1 MKKSPSWLATAT
13 LVLVGMLLSSIFT
26 IGAATGL
33 GLMFWGAPGE
43 ASRSK
48 AQSDNAAERV
58 GHGGDVVEDSW
69 VDTARVIS
77 PSTVSIRVDT
87 GNGGSEGTGI
97 VYDGKGTIV
106 TNAHVV
112 AGAIL
117 INVTTS
123 DGRTFDATLI
133 GSDESTDIALV
144 RLSNPPKD
152 LTPATF
158 ADSSAL
164 TVGQDVMAMGTPLGL
179 ANTATTG
186 IVSALNRPVVT
197 RPERSE
203 NQDPST
209 ASYTSAIQTDAS
221 VNPGNSGGPLVNR
234 AGEVIGINSSI
245 ASNASKSEGAGSIGL
260 GFAIPSNTVKLIAE
274 QLAKNGKAKHAFLGV
289 RIKDGEA
296 NTGSAV
302 VQGAHVVDVTADSA
316 AAKAGIAKADLVTK
330 VDDVQIGSSSAL
342 TAYVRSLEV
351 GSTHTFTVL
360 RDGKER
366 TVDITLQGS

>member
-1 MKKSPSWLATAT
+1 MKKSPSWLATAS
-13 LVLVGMLLSSIFT
+13 LVIIGMFVSSVFT
-26 IGAATGL
+26 IGAAAGL
-33 GLMFWGAPGE
+33 GLMLWGAPGE
-43 ASRSK
+43 GSGS
-48 AQSDNAAERV
+48 SPHSSNPAENV

-77 PSTVSIRVDT
+77 PSAVSIRVDT
-87 GNGGSEGTGI
+87 GKGGSEGTGI
-97 VYDGKGTIV
+97 VYDDKGTIV

-117 INVTTS
+117 IDVTTA

-133 GSDESTDIALV
+133 GTDESTDIALV
-144 RLSNPPKD
+144 RLVKPPKN

-158 ADSSAL
+158 ADSSKL
-164 TVGQDVMAMGTPLGL
+164 TVGQDVMAVGTPLGL

-245 ASNASKSEGAGSIGL
+245 ASNASTSAGAGSIGL
-260 GFAIPSNTVKLIAE
+260 GFAIPSNTVRLIAE
-274 QLAKNGKAKHAFLGV
+274 QLAQSGKAQHAFLGV

-296 NTGSAV
+296 GTDSATIK
-302 VQGAHVVDVTADSA
+302 GAHVVEVTPGSSA
-316 AAKAGIAKADLVTK
+316 SKAGMVNGDLVTK

-351 GSTHTFTVL
+351 GSTHAFTVY
-360 RDGKER
+360 RGGKEE
-366 TVDITLQGS
+366 TVKVTLQGN

>member
-1 MKKSPSWLATAT
+1 MKKSPSWFATAT
-13 LVLVGMLLSSIFT
+13 LLIIGMVVSSVFT
-26 IGAATGL
+26 IGALTGL
-33 GLMFWGAPGE
+33 GLMLWGAPGE
-43 ASRSK
+43 ESVSHPH
-48 AQSDNAAERV
+48 SSNPAENV

-97 VYDGKGTIV
+97 VYDDKGTIV

-117 INVTTS
+117 IDVTTA
-123 DGRTFDATLI
+123 DGRTFDAALI

-144 RLSNPPKD
+144 RLVNPPKD

-158 ADSSAL
+158 ADSSKL
-164 TVGQDVMAMGTPLGL
+164 TVGQDVMAVGTPLGL

-197 RPERSE
+197 RPERRE

-245 ASNASKSEGAGSIGL
+245 ASNASTSEGAGSIGL
-260 GFAIPSNTVKLIAE
+260 GFAIPSNTVRLIAE
-274 QLAKNGKAKHAFLGV
+274 QLAKNGKAQHALLGV
-289 RIKDGEA
+289 RIKDGETS
-296 NTGSAV
+296 TGSAV
-302 VQGAHVVDVTADSA
+302 IKGANVVEVTSDSS
-316 AAKAGIAKADLVTK
+316 AAKAGIAEGDLVTQ
-330 VDDVQIGSSSAL
+330 VDDIQIGSSSAL

-351 GSTHTFTVL
+351 GSTHAFTVY
-360 RDGKER
+360 RDGKE
-366 TVDITLQGS
+366 TSVDVTLQGN

>member
-13 LVLVGMLLSSIFT
+13 LVIVGMLLSSIFT
-26 IGAATGL
+26 IGATTGL

-43 ASRSK
+43 ASHSK
-48 AQSDNAAERV
+48 AQSKTAAERV

-296 NTGSAV
+296 NTGTAV
-302 VQGAHVVDVTADSA
+302 VQGAYVVEVTADSA
-316 AAKAGIAKADLVTK
+316 AAKAGIANADLVTK

>member
-13 LVLVGMLLSSIFT
+13 LVIVGMLLSSIFT

-48 AQSDNAAERV
+48 AQSGNAAERV

-274 QLAKNGKAKHAFLGV
+274 QLAKNG
-289 RIKDGEA
+289 EA

>member
-13 LVLVGMLLSSIFT
+13 LVIVGMLLSSIFT
-26 IGAATGL
+26 IGAITGL

-43 ASRSK
+43 ASHSK
-48 AQSDNAAERV
+48 AQSKTAAERV

-316 AAKAGIAKADLVTK
+316 AAKAGIANADLVTK